1 MGLPAFVEDYLFLGP
16 LIQERLADQVPD
28 MPVEVVETAD
38 QVFAADRRQQVLM
51 VMWAGDVPAGTAA
64 RASTVLRQR
73 WLVMV
78 ALGDVSL
85 VKDARQLRAGPLMSQ
100 VHKALVGWVPRGAVH
115 PFTRAAASMRPDIRK
130 DKALYPLGFEIE
142 LSL

>member
-1 MGLPAFVEDYLFLGP
+1 MGLPAFIEDYLFLGP
-16 LIQERLADQVPD
+16 LIAERLADQVPD
-28 MPVEVVETAD
+28 VPAEVVETAE
-38 QVFAADRRQQVLM
+38 QVFAADRRTQVLM
-51 VMWAGDVPAGTAA
+51 VMWAGDAPGDGAA
-64 RASTVLRQR
+64 RTSTIIRQR
-73 WLVMV
+73 WLVLV

-100 VHKALVGWVPRGAVH
+100 VHKALVGWVPRGAVK
-115 PFTRAAASMRPDIRK
+115 PLTRAAASVRPDIRK